1 MSTMQDEQVIRAE
14 LRLHKGMP
22 AREFAP
28 AREGDAFLIRLYQL
42 KNGTTTEEDRL
53 DTIEI
58 RYSDEGW
65 VILDVTE
72 AVRDW
77 QRDYR
82 TNLVR
87 ESTNGYDDVFLD
99 FFGANLEGDSAT
111 NIRFFSGATNSPC
124 GFCAVE

>member
-1 MSTMQDEQVIRAE
+1 MQDEQVIRAE

-87 ESTNGYDDVFLD
+87 DSTNRCDDVSLY